1 MILEYNFVMKLR
13 ERTYLNDRFFFY
25 YQEGEDAHGRDDRS
39 M

>member
-1 MILEYNFVMKLR
+1 MKL
-13 ERTYLNDRFFFY
+13 EKELIKQDRFFFY